1 MKLTALQSIT
11 YGLYV
16 IGVYSDGRPAGC
28 IINTCFQVTSANP
41 VLAICLNKN
50 NFTLDALRHNPR
62 FSISIIAEDTDPSVI
77 GKFGFCSSRDNDK
90 YADFGFD
97 DMDGAPAVRG
107 SFSGRIIADAFDFV
121 ECDTHVVVLG
131 RMAASY
137 DGEGTPMTY
146 SYYHRV
152 IKGSAPKSA
161 PTYSEVSAAA
171 EPAESGTAISE
182 SAPSRKAGKHRYQCD
197 VCGYIVECDGELPD
211 VYVCPLCGVDRS
223 HFFEI

>member
-1 MKLTALQSIT
+1 MIKSFETMKLTALQNIT

-16 IGVYSDGRPAGC
+16 VGVYSDSRPAGC

-41 VLAICLNKN
+41 VLAICLNKD

-62 FSISIIAEDTDPSVI
+62 FSLSVIAEDTDPSVI

-90 YADFGFD
+90 YADFGCED
-97 DMDGAPAVRG
+97 IDGAPAVRG
-107 SFSGRIIADAFDFV
+107 RFCGRLILDAFDFV

-131 RMAASY
+131 RLVASY

-152 IKGSAPKSA
+152 IKGGAPKSA
-161 PTYSEVSAAA
+161 PTYSETV
-171 EPAESGTAISE
+171 PAPEKSGK
-182 SAPSRKAGKHRYQCD
+182 RRYQCD

-211 VYVCPLCGVDRS
+211 DYVCPLCGEDRS